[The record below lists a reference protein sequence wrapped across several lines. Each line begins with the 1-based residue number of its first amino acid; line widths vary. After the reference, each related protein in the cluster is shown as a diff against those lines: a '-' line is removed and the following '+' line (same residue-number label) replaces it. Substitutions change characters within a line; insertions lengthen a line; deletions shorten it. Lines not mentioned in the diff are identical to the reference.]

1 MGSFIRELADPG
13 NIYAHLSY
21 VLLIASM
28 MMTSLQRLRILA
40 LGSGIAAMLHFT
52 LQTRDSAS
60 LVWETL
66 FVLANA
72 AQLVILLY
80 RSRRHDLR
88 PDEHELLDQVLR
100 VHDPANRRRL
110 LALLQ
115 WRDAE
120 VGEALIE
127 QGQQEPPLI
136 YIASGAA
143 AIDHDGQQVGV
154 CGQGDFLGE
163 MSLVSGESASAS
175 VVVANRMRI
184 AVIDRRALE
193 EAARKSPEI
202 GNVFDSAIN
211 RGLAGKVL
219 RMNQSAAASGPGIS
233 GNQGI
238 PDLAS

>member
-1 MGSFIRELADPG
+1 MDSFIRELADPG

-28 MMTSLQRLRILA
+28 MMTSLRRLRILA
-40 LGSGIAAMLHFT
+40 LGSGVAAMLHFT
-52 LQTRDSAS
+52 LQTKDSAS

-72 AQLVILLY
+72 AQLLILLY
-80 RSRRHDLR
+80 RSRGHDLR
-88 PDEHELLDQVLR
+88 PYEHELLDQVLR
-100 VHDPANRRRL
+100 LYDPANRRRL
-110 LALLQ
+110 LALLH

-120 VGEALIE
+120 VGEVLIT
-127 QGQQEPPLI
+127 QGDQEPPLI

-143 AIDHDGQQVGV
+143 AIEHDGQQVGV

-163 MSLVSGESASAS
+163 MSLVSGTSASAS

-184 AVIDRRALE
+184 ALIDRRALE
-193 EAARKSPEI
+193 GAARQSPEI
-202 GNVFDSAIN
+202 GNAFDSALN
-211 RGLAGKVL
+211 RGLAAKVL
-219 RMNQSAAASGPGIS
+219 RMNQLAATSGVRIS
-233 GNQGI
+233 GDQGI